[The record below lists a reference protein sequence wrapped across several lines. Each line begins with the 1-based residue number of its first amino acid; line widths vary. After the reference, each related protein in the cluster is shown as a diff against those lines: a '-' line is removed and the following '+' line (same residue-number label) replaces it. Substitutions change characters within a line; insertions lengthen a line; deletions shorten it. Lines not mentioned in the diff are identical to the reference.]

1 MTSESTNLSHA
12 GVQAEVYR
20 NAGHNGSPG
29 HTPKE
34 PSKQS
39 KRELDA
45 VSKRELDA
53 VALGGSKHPSV
64 APVPRLA
71 LNVKDACAAVGVSW
85 DVWRE
90 HIEPDVR
97 LVRIGARKLVPVSEL
112 ERWLAEHAE
121 TMLER
126 R

>member
-34 PSKQS
+34 PSKQ
-39 KRELDA
+39 
-45 VSKRELDA
+45 SKRELDA